1 MDNDRSAEARKT
13 MIAIHAGLMEGMR
26 AIKAE
31 RGETFIYD
39 VQTDTFVG
47 GGALRDSGAGHYIIE
62 DPLFTLAPPVILPAA
77 IYLTIMQGGVQPYN
91 MIVEESNTTMEEA
104 FTHGMED
111 AIKQFIER
119 KIPKN
124 YYFLSVVMQHMGLL
138 ALEPGEEMPILGEGE
153 ANSYQELKDMQ
164 FLSYNMLNWMDA
176 VARGEGIKD
185 VINNEITLISPENV
199 KKLQD
204 MLRHN
209 VTDGLA
215 NGANSNIVPISGL
228 TYVSQRDKEWRRN
241 ISFCGYFP
249 SDKPEYGIY
258 IELIRQEQIE
268 DPVKK
273 DWPELGKGAAM
284 VCKTIAEI
292 FVEQGKKHLQ
302 TINDEPVTE
311 AETGNEDSSYVP
323 IVKAGRVQSVD
334 GIGITISYTD
344 TGNDS
349 D

>member
-13 MIAIHAGLMEGMR
+13 MIAAHAGLMDGMR
-26 AIKAE
+26 AINAE
-31 RGETFIYD
+31 RGETYIYD

-47 GGALRDSGAGHYIIE
+47 GGALRDSGAGCYNIE
-62 DPLFTLAPPVILPAA
+62 APLFSLAHPVILPAA
-77 IYLTIMQGGVQPYN
+77 IYLTIMQRGGQPYD
-91 MIVEESNTTMEEA
+91 MIVKDSNTTMEEA

-111 AIKQFIER
+111 AIKHYIECN
-119 KIPKN
+119 IPKD
-124 YYFLSVVMQHMGLL
+124 YYFLSVVMQHMGLM
-138 ALEPGEEMPILGEGE
+138 ALEPGEGMPILGKGE
-153 ANSYQELKDMQ
+153 ANSYQELKDMK
-164 FLSYNMLNWMDA
+164 FLSYNMLQWMDA

-185 VINNEITLISPENV
+185 IINNEKTIISSENV

-215 NGANSNIVPISGL
+215 NGADSSIVPISGL
-228 TYVSQRDKEWRRN
+228 TYVSPRDEEWRRK

-258 IELIRQEQIE
+258 VELLRQEQLE

-284 VCKTIAEI
+284 VCKTIAET
-292 FVEQGKKHLQ
+292 FVEQGRKHLQ
-302 TINDEPVTE
+302 TISNEPMEGIDSVSKD
-311 AETGNEDSSYVP
+311 DSSVS
-323 IVKAGRVQSVD
+323 IVKRGRVTSVD
-334 GIGITISYTD
+334 SIGITIEDY
-344 TGNDS
+344 
-349 D
+349 